1 MSDTDGP
8 GLARRLRES
17 TKEIHDTSD
26 KLVNLKLGVAMS
38 DDKVWANGLLVFA
51 KVFFQLEK
59 SLDDYASLADLDV
72 EGMRRT
78 QAFEKDLDFFF
89 GPSWRTQKDSQPV
102 QDYVNHLK
110 KLSEDEPYLLIP
122 YIYHLYMGL
131 LSGGQVLSK
140 KRALTGADQDPE
152 GSAVTTFPEE
162 TPSNMKKKLRS
173 ATNALGEEL
182 DSELQ
187 SRIVEEGINVFKW
200 NNAIIKT
207 VEGVNEI
214 FYKKLFKWISILILI
229 LAVIIYYFS
238 K

>member
-8 GLARRLRES
+8 GLARRLRDS

-51 KVFFQLEK
+51 KIFFQLEK

-78 QAFEKDLDFFF
+78 AAFEQDLDFFF
-89 GPSWRTQKDSQPV
+89 GTSWRTQKDPQPV
-102 QDYVNHLK
+102 QDYVDHLQ
-110 KLSEDEPYLLIP
+110 KLSEDEPLLLIP

-140 KRALTGADQDPE
+140 KRSLTGAPQDQK
-152 GSAVTTFPEE
+152 GSAVTTFSGE
-162 TPSNMKKKLRS
+162 TPGSLKKKLRS
-173 ATNALGEEL
+173 ATNALGQEL
-182 DSELQ
+182 DPDMQ
-187 SRIVEEGINVFKW
+187 SRIIEEGINVFKL
-200 NNAIIKT
+200 NNTIIHT

-214 FYKKLFKWISILILI
+214 FYKKLFKWVAILVLI
-229 LAVIIYYFS
+229 IAICVVLLR
-238 K
+238 